1 MSLLE
6 LQKAQRRARILLEA
20 RGLMARRGWVGVTMR
35 DLASASHVSV
45 PTVYNLIGG
54 KEALL
59 GALMEDLF
67 AMVSEAGVVSV
78 EDVVSRARALWSA
91 GLVPFLEA
99 PEYCRELVCLFVSSR
114 GTSELRRDHDERYVQ
129 LMATVISD
137 SQRKGEL
144 SDLVSAYSLARTM
157 YSLWIAQTIRWAQG
171 DLDDEELRVAVDR
184 GLMLLL
190 LGVAEGDARAELHR
204 LLKELPQTSTPEDR
218 HMKGVA

>member
-6 LQKAQRRARILLEA
+6 LQKAARRARILAEA
-20 RGLMARRGWVGVTMR
+20 RGLMARRGWAGVTMR

-67 AMVSEAGVVSV
+67 ATVSEAGVVSV

-99 PEYCRELVCLFVSSR
+99 PEYARELVCLFVSSR
-114 GTSELRRDHDERYVQ
+114 ATSELRRYHDERYVQ
-129 LMATVISD
+129 LMATVIAD

-171 DLDDEELRVAVDR
+171 DLDDEELSVAVDR
-184 GLMLLL
+184 GLSLLL
-190 LGVAEGDARAELHR
+190 LGVAEGVARTELHR
-204 LLKELPQTSTPEDR
+204 LLKGLPQTSTPKIR
-218 HMKGVA
+218 HTKGVA